1 MTSSTGPPL
10 PPWLTTRPPVSFF
23 PGLRDL
29 DIRPR
34 VPFTLAEDTTK
45 LPSTSTPSAVE
56 TLSTDT
62 DRVVTVTDVVVEED
76 EEISDVTT
84 TEKTAD
90 VVKNIEIERRNQ
102 EEEEARMEKAR
113 EQMERRRK
121 EEEQRR
127 VEEEEREEERKRLAY
142 SSFTKEEEEVRVHI
156 STLAP
161 SPSVAPHMDT
171 ISPLSM
177 CPPRNIRALSWSWS
191 RPGSTASLAC
201 PPGTTGSASWTC
213 SSSTSTESGTPQW
226 ATPSPDLSDCQ
237 SLWMTKIIRELRKS
251 ELILGLA
258 SDLMQYV
265 SANPLYGGD
274 VKSAV
279 NAMTII
285 TEKMQYQLEKVPTLE
300 QREAMV
306 MELAQATVKTASSL
320 LSPENLPAWQD
331 LPTSQRSKFVSHLV
345 STLERAGSLLPA
357 SLPPDREASV
367 SSSNVLLTVRRIS
380 FRNIHRTH
388 LPSVASLATPAWRD
402 YSDSV
407 EVPALV
413 LMENMQAEGAMLVF
427 LSLKH
432 MEELAGAPG
441 GQLVTSQ
448 VVHLS
453 LGGGQIVR
461 EPLAITLEHG
471 SRRGETRCVLWEPES
486 QKWNPD
492 FCSTVESNLTH
503 TTCHCSRLGTFA
515 LLQEQRQPGDEVA
528 RMNFLVTVI
537 IAISVSI
544 VFFVSIILAFIYC
557 YRMKAHQQLKLRLG
571 RTDLSCLRQQKPWSL
586 SDSPTITEDLFHARE
601 DQGQNVHNCG
611 LLTLNSTSLV
621 RGGPYTS
628 SPTHATCPAP
638 TFRPQAPQPP
648 GPAPLFGV
656 ASQSSS
662 NQHIYME
669 VDPLYCT
676 HTTGPIVGEVQRCS
690 EGVVHSSESSQS
702 SSGYSSGPSSDG
714 GKLLVQG
721 TETTLGATTLAALQ
735 QQHLNN
741 LQRGDNGGY
750 TIYRVGGPAQD
761 FRGHSVTLGHTR
773 RQLF

>member
-1 MTSSTGPPL
+1 MM
-10 PPWLTTRPPVSFF
+10 
-23 PGLRDL
+23 
-29 DIRPR
+29 
-34 VPFTLAEDTTK
+34 
-45 LPSTSTPSAVE
+45 
-56 TLSTDT
+56 
-62 DRVVTVTDVVVEED
+62 EEN
-76 EEISDVTT
+76 
-84 TEKTAD
+84 K
-90 VVKNIEIERRNQ
+90 K
-102 EEEEARMEKAR
+102 EEEAKEELRMTKAK
-113 EQMERRRK
+113 EEVERKRK

-127 VEEEEREEERKRLAY
+127 KEQEREEERRRLAY
-142 SSFTKEEEEVRVHI
+142 SSFSSQEEEVRVHI

-161 SPSVAPHMDT
+161 APSVAPHMDT

-213 SSSTSTESGTPQW
+213 SSSSSSSGGTPQW

-237 SLWMTKIIRELRKS
+237 SLWMAKIIRELRKS

-258 SDLMQYV
+258 SELMQYV

-285 TEKMQYQLEKVPTLE
+285 TEKMQYQLEKVPTVE

-331 LPTSQRSKFVSHLV
+331 LPTSQRSRFVSHLV

-367 SSSNVLLTVRRIS
+367 SSTNVLLTVRRIS

-388 LPSVASLATPAWRD
+388 LPSVASLATQAWRD

-453 LGGGQIVR
+453 LGGGQVVR
-461 EPLAITLEHG
+461 EPLTVTLEHSSKG
-471 SRRGETRCVLWEPES
+471 GEARCVLWQPES
-486 QKWNPD
+486 QSWNSE
-492 FCSTVESNLTH
+492 FCSTLESNLTH
-503 TTCHCSRLGTFA
+503 STCHCSRLGTFA
-515 LLQEQRQPGDEVA
+515 LLQDQRQPGDEVA

-571 RTDLSCLRQQKPWSL
+571 RADLPCLRQQKPWVL
-586 SDSPTITEDLFHARE
+586 SDSPTITEDLFQAQAESYDVVRNSDFMVLSRASLASHESPSSGYHPGPQYTPGHQYQYTLQQAPVPGP
-601 DQGQNVHNCG
+601 QVHTG
-611 LLTLNSTSLV
+611 SRRQPSKSPH
-621 RGGPYTS
+621 PYVTS
-628 SPTHATCPAP
+628 SPTSLHTLACRVATP
-638 TFRPQAPQPP
+638 TSGPP
-648 GPAPLFGV
+648 
-656 ASQSSS
+656 S
-662 NQHIYME
+662 QHIYME
-669 VDPLYCT
+669 VDPLYCMS
-676 HTTGPIVGEVQRCS
+676 HEEGADGGVHNCS
-690 EGVVHSSESSQS
+690 GLHSSSSSQT
-702 SSGYSSGPSSDG
+702 SSGYSTAPSEVGKFAEYASNGVG
-714 GKLLVQG
+714 GGFGVTEVAASNQG
-721 TETTLGATTLAALQ
+721 AEYGVYSITQCMQHHRQIQ
-735 QQHLNN
+735 QQHQMQQQQQQQQY
-741 LQRGDNGGY
+741 LQK
-750 TIYRVGGPAQD
+750 Q
-761 FRGHSVTLGHTR
+761 
-773 RQLF
+773 QLF

>member
-1 MTSSTGPPL
+1 M
-10 PPWLTTRPPVSFF
+10 
-23 PGLRDL
+23 
-29 DIRPR
+29 
-34 VPFTLAEDTTK
+34 
-45 LPSTSTPSAVE
+45 
-56 TLSTDT
+56 
-62 DRVVTVTDVVVEED
+62 TDVVLEEKE

-84 TEKTAD
+84 TEISAD
-90 VVKNIEIERRNQ
+90 EGENKEVERRKQ

-127 VEEEEREEERKRLAY
+127 VEEEEREEERRRLAY

-213 SSSTSTESGTPQW
+213 SSSSSTESGTPQW

-471 SRRGETRCVLWEPES
+471 SRRGEARCVLWEPES
-486 QKWNPD
+486 QKWNSD
-492 FCSTVESNLTH
+492 FCSTMESNLTH

-515 LLQEQRQPGDEVA
+515 LLQDQRQPGDEVA

-557 YRMKAHQQLKLRLG
+557 YRMKAHQQLKMRLR
-571 RTDLSCLRQQKPWSL
+571 RADLPCLRQQKPWVL
-586 SDSPTITEDLFHARE
+586 SDSPTITEDLFQAQAESYDVVR
-601 DQGQNVHNCG
+601 
-611 LLTLNSTSLV
+611 NS
-621 RGGPYTS
+621 
-628 SPTHATCPAP
+628 
-638 TFRPQAPQPP
+638 
-648 GPAPLFGV
+648 
-656 ASQSSS
+656 
-662 NQHIYME
+662 
-669 VDPLYCT
+669 
-676 HTTGPIVGEVQRCS
+676 
-690 EGVVHSSESSQS
+690 
-702 SSGYSSGPSSDG
+702 
-714 GKLLVQG
+714 
-721 TETTLGATTLAALQ
+721 
-735 QQHLNN
+735 
-741 LQRGDNGGY
+741 
-750 TIYRVGGPAQD
+750 D
-761 FRGHSVTLGHTR
+761 FMVS
-773 RQLF
+773 

>member
-1 MTSSTGPPL
+1 M
-10 PPWLTTRPPVSFF
+10 
-23 PGLRDL
+23 
-29 DIRPR
+29 
-34 VPFTLAEDTTK
+34 
-45 LPSTSTPSAVE
+45 
-56 TLSTDT
+56 
-62 DRVVTVTDVVVEED
+62 VVTVTEVFIEE
-76 EEISDVTT
+76 ESDVTT
-84 TEKTAD
+84 TEKSPL
-90 VVKNIEIERRNQ
+90 VEKNKT
-102 EEEEARMEKAR
+102 EEEAKEELRMTKAK
-113 EQMERRRK
+113 EEMERRR
-121 EEEQRR
+121 EEQ
-127 VEEEEREEERKRLAY
+127 EREEERRRLAY
-142 SSFTKEEEEVRVHI
+142 SSFSSQEEEVRVHI

-161 SPSVAPHMDT
+161 APSVAPHMET
-171 ISPLSM
+171 IEPLSM

-213 SSSTSTESGTPQW
+213 SSSSSSGSGTPQW

-237 SLWMTKIIRELRKS
+237 SLWMAKIIRELRKS

-285 TEKMQYQLEKVPTLE
+285 TEKMQYQLEKVPTVE

-331 LPTSQRSKFVSHLV
+331 LPNSQRARFVSHLV
-345 STLERAGSLLPA
+345 STLERAGSLLPN
-357 SLPPDREASV
+357 SLSPDREASV
-367 SSSNVLLTVRRIS
+367 SSTNVLLTVRRIS

-402 YSDSV
+402 YSDSI

-413 LMENMQAEGAMLVF
+413 LMENMQSEGAMLVF

-453 LGGGQIVR
+453 LGGGQVVR
-461 EPLAITLEHG
+461 EPLTVTLEHNSKG
-471 SRRGETRCVLWEPES
+471 GEARCVLWEPET
-486 QKWNPD
+486 QNWNSD
-492 FCSTVESNLTH
+492 FCSTLESNLTH

-515 LLQEQRQPGDEVA
+515 LLQDQRQPGDEVA

-571 RTDLSCLRQQKPWSL
+571 RTDLSCLRQQKPWVL
-586 SDSPTITEDLFHARE
+586 SDSPTITEDLFHPQEEQSR
-601 DQGQNVHNCG
+601 NVHNCG
-611 LLTLNSTSLV
+611 ILTLNSASLM
-621 RGGPYTS
+621 RGGPYTL
-628 SPTHATCPAP
+628 SPTRCTYP
-638 TFRPQAPQPP
+638 TSTPGPQAPQPA
-648 GPAPLFGV
+648 GPAPLYRM
-656 ASQSSS
+656 ASPQIPASD

-669 VDPLYCT
+669 VDPLYCGHSVPT
-676 HTTGPIVGEVQRCS
+676 EVGVQNCS
-690 EGVVHSSESSQS
+690 GLHSSDSSQS
-702 SSGYSSGPSSDG
+702 SSGYSTGPTSDG
-714 GKLLVQG
+714 EKFLLPGSGKTIDAAKLV
-721 TETTLGATTLAALQ
+721 A
-735 QQHLNN
+735 QHHKN
-741 LQRGDNGGY
+741 LQSVENGGY
-750 TIYRVGGPAQD
+750 TIYRVGGPVQCMD
-761 FRGHSVTLGHTR
+761 LRGHTVTPMHTR

>member
-34 VPFTLAEDTTK
+34 VPFTVSQDTT
-45 LPSTSTPSAVE
+45 SAVE
-56 TLSTDT
+56 
-62 DRVVTVTDVVVEED
+62 E
-76 EEISDVTT
+76 TT
-84 TEKTAD
+84 SLP
-90 VVKNIEIERRNQ
+90 KN
-102 EEEEARMEKAR
+102 
-113 EQMERRRK
+113 
-121 EEEQRR
+121 
-127 VEEEEREEERKRLAY
+127 
-142 SSFTKEEEEVRVHI
+142 
-156 STLAP
+156 TLAP
-161 SPSVAPHMDT
+161 PAPSVAPHMDT
-171 ISPLSM
+171 VNPLSM

-213 SSSTSTESGTPQW
+213 SSSGNSGTPQW

-237 SLWMTKIIRELRKS
+237 SLWMAKIIRELRKS

-258 SDLMQYV
+258 SELMQYV

-285 TEKMQYQLEKVPTLE
+285 TEKMQYQLEKVPTVE

-331 LPTSQRSKFVSHLV
+331 LPTSQRSRFVSHLV

-367 SSSNVLLTVRRIS
+367 SSTNVLLTVRRIS

-388 LPSVASLATPAWRD
+388 LPSIASLATPAWTD

-453 LGGGQIVR
+453 LGGGQVVR
-461 EPLAITLEHG
+461 EPLTVTLEHKISSSKG
-471 SRRGETRCVLWEPES
+471 GEARCVLWQPEI
-486 QKWNPD
+486 QNWNSD
-492 FCSTVESNLTH
+492 FCSTLDSNLTH
-503 TTCHCSRLGTFA
+503 STCHCSRLGTFA
-515 LLQEQRQPGDEVA
+515 LLQKQMQPGDEVA

-571 RTDLSCLRQQKPWSL
+571 RTDLSCLRQQKPWVL
-586 SDSPTITEDLFHARE
+586 SDSPTITEDLFHPQE
-601 DQGQNVHNCG
+601 EHSQNIHNCG
-611 LLTLNSTSLV
+611 LLTLSSASLV

-628 SPTHATCPAP
+628 SPTHRTYHP
-638 TFRPQAPQPP
+638 TPSSAPQAPQPV
-648 GPAPLFGV
+648 GPAPLYRL
-656 ASQSSS
+656 ASPSAAASA

-669 VDPLYCT
+669 VDPLYCSHSGAT
-676 HTTGPIVGEVQRCS
+676 EGGVQNWS
-690 EGVVHSSESSQS
+690 GLHSSDSSQS
-702 SSGYSSGPSSDG
+702 SSGYSTGSPSDG
-714 GKLLVQG
+714 GKFLLQQG
-721 TETTLGATTLAALQ
+721 ISGKTFDGTKLVSQ
-735 QQHLNN
+735 QQHQHLIN
-741 LQRGDNGGY
+741 LRCVENGGY
-750 TIYRVGGPAQD
+750 TVYRVGGPVQCGD
-761 FRGHSVTLGHTR
+761 LRGHTVTPVHTTR

>member
-1 MTSSTGPPL
+1 MM
-10 PPWLTTRPPVSFF
+10 
-23 PGLRDL
+23 
-29 DIRPR
+29 
-34 VPFTLAEDTTK
+34 
-45 LPSTSTPSAVE
+45 
-56 TLSTDT
+56 
-62 DRVVTVTDVVVEED
+62 EEN
-76 EEISDVTT
+76 
-84 TEKTAD
+84 K
-90 VVKNIEIERRNQ
+90 K
-102 EEEEARMEKAR
+102 EEEAKEELRMTKAK
-113 EQMERRRK
+113 EEVERKRK

-127 VEEEEREEERKRLAY
+127 KEQEREEERRRLAY
-142 SSFTKEEEEVRVHI
+142 SSFSSQEEEVRVHI

-161 SPSVAPHMDT
+161 APSVAPHMDT

-213 SSSTSTESGTPQW
+213 SSSSSSSGGTPQW

-237 SLWMTKIIRELRKS
+237 SLWMAKIIRELRKS

-258 SDLMQYV
+258 SELMQYV

-285 TEKMQYQLEKVPTLE
+285 TEKMQYQLEKVPTVE

-331 LPTSQRSKFVSHLV
+331 LPTSQRSRFVSHLV

-367 SSSNVLLTVRRIS
+367 SSTNVLLTVRRIS

-388 LPSVASLATPAWRD
+388 LPSVASLATQAWRD

-453 LGGGQIVR
+453 LGGGQVVR
-461 EPLAITLEHG
+461 EPLTVTLEHSSKG
-471 SRRGETRCVLWEPES
+471 GEARCVLWQPES
-486 QKWNPD
+486 QSWNSE
-492 FCSTVESNLTH
+492 FCSTLESNLTH
-503 TTCHCSRLGTFA
+503 STCHCSRLGTFA
-515 LLQEQRQPGDEVA
+515 LLQDQRQPGDEVA

-571 RTDLSCLRQQKPWSL
+571 RADLPCLRQQKPWVL
-586 SDSPTITEDLFHARE
+586 SDSPTITEDLFQAQAESYDVVRNSDFMVLSRASLASHESPSSGYHPGPQYTPGHQYQYTLQQAPVPGP
-601 DQGQNVHNCG
+601 QVHTG
-611 LLTLNSTSLV
+611 SRRQPSKSPH
-621 RGGPYTS
+621 PYVTS
-628 SPTHATCPAP
+628 SPTSLHTLACRVATP
-638 TFRPQAPQPP
+638 TSGPP
-648 GPAPLFGV
+648 
-656 ASQSSS
+656 S
-662 NQHIYME
+662 QHIYME
-669 VDPLYCT
+669 VDPLYCMS
-676 HTTGPIVGEVQRCS
+676 HEEGADGGVHNCS
-690 EGVVHSSESSQS
+690 GLHSSSSSQT
-702 SSGYSSGPSSDG
+702 SSGYSTAPSEVGKFAEYASNGVG
-714 GKLLVQG
+714 GGFGVTEVAASNQG
-721 TETTLGATTLAALQ
+721 AEYGVYSITQCMQHHRQIQQQHQLQ
-735 QQHLNN
+735 QQQQQQQQY
-741 LQRGDNGGY
+741 LQK
-750 TIYRVGGPAQD
+750 Q
-761 FRGHSVTLGHTR
+761 
-773 RQLF
+773 QLF

>member
-1 MTSSTGPPL
+1 MDGCIWRILEVEIRCDSLASCIVPSSLEGVTDPCPLTEKYLEAHYLCHSPIHGPYTTGSGEIDKSLEGSKNAVAFTTLLITESTTMTSSTGPPL

-34 VPFTLAEDTTK
+34 VPFTVSQDSTE
-45 LPSTSTPSAVE
+45 LPSTVEETTSLPNNTSTE
-56 TLSTDT
+56 KEEK
-62 DRVVTVTDVVVEED
+62 VVTVTEVVIEE
-76 EEISDVTT
+76 ESDVTT
-84 TEKTAD
+84 TEKSL
-90 VVKNIEIERRNQ
+90 VGEMVQ
-102 EEEEARMEKAR
+102 EDEKEEKAKEEHR
-113 EQMERRRK
+113 MTKAKEEMERRRK

-127 VEEEEREEERKRLAY
+127 EEQEREEERKRLAY
-142 SSFTKEEEEVRVHI
+142 SSFSSQEEEVRVHI

-161 SPSVAPHMDT
+161 APSVAPHMDT

-201 PPGTTGSASWTC
+201 PPGTTGSATWTC
-213 SSSTSTESGTPQW
+213 SSSSSGNSGTPQW

-237 SLWMTKIIRELRKS
+237 SLWMAKIIGELRKS
-251 ELILGLA
+251 ELILSLA
-258 SDLMQYV
+258 SELMQYV

-274 VKSAV
+274 IKSAV

-285 TEKMQYQLEKVPTLE
+285 TEKMQYQLEKVPTVE

-331 LPTSQRSKFVSHLV
+331 LPTSQRSRFVSHLV

-367 SSSNVLLTVRRIS
+367 SSTNVLLTVRRIS

-441 GQLVTSQ
+441 GQSVTSQ

-453 LGGGQIVR
+453 LGGGQVVR
-461 EPLAITLEHG
+461 EPLAVTLEHSSKG
-471 SRRGETRCVLWEPES
+471 GEARCVLWQPEI
-486 QKWNPD
+486 QNWNSE
-492 FCSTVESNLTH
+492 FCSTLESNLTH
-503 TTCHCSRLGTFA
+503 STCHCSRLGTFA
-515 LLQEQRQPGDEVA
+515 LLQDQKQPGDEVA

-571 RTDLSCLRQQKPWSL
+571 RADLPCLRQQKPWVL
-586 SDSPTITEDLFHARE
+586 SDSPTITEDLFQAQAESYDVVR
-601 DQGQNVHNCG
+601 
-611 LLTLNSTSLV
+611 NSDFMVSKS
-621 RGGPYTS
+621 G
-628 SPTHATCPAP
+628 
-638 TFRPQAPQPP
+638 TFW
-648 GPAPLFGV
+648 
-656 ASQSSS
+656 
-662 NQHIYME
+662 
-669 VDPLYCT
+669 
-676 HTTGPIVGEVQRCS
+676 
-690 EGVVHSSESSQS
+690 
-702 SSGYSSGPSSDG
+702 
-714 GKLLVQG
+714 
-721 TETTLGATTLAALQ
+721 
-735 QQHLNN
+735 
-741 LQRGDNGGY
+741 
-750 TIYRVGGPAQD
+750 
-761 FRGHSVTLGHTR
+761 
-773 RQLF
+773 

>member
-1 MTSSTGPPL
+1 
-10 PPWLTTRPPVSFF
+10 
-23 PGLRDL
+23 
-29 DIRPR
+29 
-34 VPFTLAEDTTK
+34 
-45 LPSTSTPSAVE
+45 
-56 TLSTDT
+56 
-62 DRVVTVTDVVVEED
+62 
-76 EEISDVTT
+76 VTT
-84 TEKTAD
+84 TEKSL
-90 VVKNIEIERRNQ
+90 VVEMMEENKK
-102 EEEEARMEKAR
+102 EEEAKEQLRMTKAKG
-113 EQMERRRK
+113 EMERRRK

-127 VEEEEREEERKRLAY
+127 EEQEREEERRRLAY
-142 SSFTKEEEEVRVHI
+142 SSFSSQEEEVRVHI

-161 SPSVAPHMDT
+161 APSVAPHMDT

-213 SSSTSTESGTPQW
+213 SSSSSSGSGTPQW

-237 SLWMTKIIRELRKS
+237 SLWMAKIIRELRKS

-258 SDLMQYV
+258 SELMQYV

-285 TEKMQYQLEKVPTLE
+285 TEKMQYQLEKVPTVE

-331 LPTSQRSKFVSHLV
+331 LPTSQRSRFVSHLV

-367 SSSNVLLTVRRIS
+367 SSTNVLLTVRRIS

-388 LPSVASLATPAWRD
+388 LPSVASLATQAWRD

-453 LGGGQIVR
+453 LGGGQVVR
-461 EPLAITLEHG
+461 EPLTVTLEHSSKG
-471 SRRGETRCVLWEPES
+471 GEARCVLWQPES
-486 QKWNPD
+486 QNWNSE
-492 FCSTVESNLTH
+492 FCSTLESNLTH
-503 TTCHCSRLGTFA
+503 STCHCSRLGTFA
-515 LLQEQRQPGDEVA
+515 LLQDQRQPGDEVA

-571 RTDLSCLRQQKPWSL
+571 RTDLSCLRQQKPWVL
-586 SDSPTITEDLFHARE
+586 SDSPTITEDLFHPQE
-601 DQGQNVHNCG
+601 EQSQNVHNCG
-611 LLTLNSTSLV
+611 LLTLSSASLA

-628 SPTHATCPAP
+628 SPTLRTYPASSSG
-638 TFRPQAPQPP
+638 PQSLSQTHQPV
-648 GPAPLFGV
+648 GPAPLYRL
-656 ASQSSS
+656 ASPVGET

-669 VDPLYCT
+669 VDPLYCSHSGPT
-676 HTTGPIVGEVQRCS
+676 GVGVQNCSGLHT
-690 EGVVHSSESSQS
+690 VHSSDSSQS
-702 SSGYSSGPSSDG
+702 SSGYSTGDG
-714 GKLLVQG
+714 GNLLVQG
-721 TETTLGATTLAALQ
+721 VSGKTLGATQQVAQQ

-741 LQRGDNGGY
+741 LRCVENGGY
-750 TIYRVGGPAQD
+750 TVYRVGGPVQCGD
-761 FRGHSVTLGHTR
+761 LRGHTVTPVHTR

>member
-1 MTSSTGPPL
+1 MSQ
-10 PPWLTTRPPVSFF
+10 
-23 PGLRDL
+23 
-29 DIRPR
+29 
-34 VPFTLAEDTTK
+34 DTTAK
-45 LPSTSTPSAVE
+45 LPSEETTILPNNTSTE
-56 TLSTDT
+56 KEK
-62 DRVVTVTDVVVEED
+62 VVTVTEVVIEE
-76 EEISDVTT
+76 ESDVTT
-84 TEKTAD
+84 TEKSP
-90 VVKNIEIERRNQ
+90 VVEEEVVEQREN
-102 EEEEARMEKAR
+102 EEEELRMTKAK
-113 EQMERRRK
+113 EEMERRRK

-127 VEEEEREEERKRLAY
+127 KEQLREEERKRLAY
-142 SSFTKEEEEVRVHI
+142 SSFSSQEEEVRVHI

-161 SPSVAPHMDT
+161 APSVAPHMDT

-201 PPGTTGSASWTC
+201 PPGTTGSATWTC
-213 SSSTSTESGTPQW
+213 SSSSSGSGTPQW

-237 SLWMTKIIRELRKS
+237 SLWMAKIIRELRKS

-258 SDLMQYV
+258 SELMQYV

-274 VKSAV
+274 IKSAV

-285 TEKMQYQLEKVPTLE
+285 TEKMQYQLEKVPTVE

-331 LPTSQRSKFVSHLV
+331 LPNSQRARFVSHLV
-345 STLERAGSLLPA
+345 STLERAGSLLPN
-357 SLPPDREASV
+357 SLSPDREASV
-367 SSSNVLLTVRRIS
+367 SSTNVLLTVRRIS

-402 YSDSV
+402 YSDSI

-413 LMENMQAEGAMLVF
+413 LMENMQSEGAMLVF

-453 LGGGQIVR
+453 LGGGQVVR
-461 EPLAITLEHG
+461 EPLAVTLEHLSKG
-471 SRRGETRCVLWEPES
+471 GEARCVLWQPET
-486 QKWNPD
+486 QNWNSD
-492 FCSTVESNLTH
+492 FCSTLESNLTH

-515 LLQEQRQPGDEVA
+515 LLQDQRQPGDEVA

-571 RTDLSCLRQQKPWSL
+571 RTDLSCLRQQKPWVL
-586 SDSPTITEDLFHARE
+586 SDSPTITEDLFHPQEEQSR
-601 DQGQNVHNCG
+601 NVHNCG
-611 LLTLNSTSLV
+611 ILTLNSASLM
-621 RGGPYTS
+621 RGGPYTL
-628 SPTHATCPAP
+628 SPTRRSYPASTP
-638 TFRPQAPQPP
+638 GPQAPQPA
-648 GPAPLFGV
+648 GPAPLYRM
-656 ASQSSS
+656 ASPPIPASD

-669 VDPLYCT
+669 VDPLYCGHSVPT
-676 HTTGPIVGEVQRCS
+676 EVGVQNCS
-690 EGVVHSSESSQS
+690 GLHSSDSSQS
-702 SSGYSSGPSSDG
+702 SSGYSTGPTSDG
-714 GKLLVQG
+714 EKFLLPGSGKTIDAAKLV
-721 TETTLGATTLAALQ
+721 A
-735 QQHLNN
+735 QHHKN
-741 LQRGDNGGY
+741 LQSVENGGY
-750 TIYRVGGPAQD
+750 TIYRVGGPVQCMD
-761 FRGHSVTLGHTR
+761 LRGHTVTPMHTR

>member
-1 MTSSTGPPL
+1 MGTLGLMSRSLASCIVPSSLEGVTDPCPLTEKYLEAHYLCHSPLHGPYTTESTTMTSSTGPPL

-45 LPSTSTPSAVE
+45 LPSTSTPSPVE
-56 TLSTDT
+56 TLSTET
-62 DRVVTVTDVVVEED
+62 ERVVTVTDKIIEEEE

-84 TEKTAD
+84 TEITAD
-90 VVKNIEIERRNQ
+90 AVKNIEIERRKQ

-201 PPGTTGSASWTC
+201 PPGTTGSATWTC
-213 SSSTSTESGTPQW
+213 SSSSSGSGTPQW

-237 SLWMTKIIRELRKS
+237 SLWMAKIIRELRKS

-258 SDLMQYV
+258 SELMQYV

-274 VKSAV
+274 IKSAV

-345 STLERAGSLLPA
+345 STLDRAGSLLPN
-357 SLPPDREASV
+357 SLSPDREASV

-461 EPLAITLEHG
+461 EPLAVTLEHG
-471 SRRGETRCVLWEPES
+471 SRRGEARCVLWEPES
-486 QKWNPD
+486 QKWNPE
-492 FCSTVESNLTH
+492 FCSTMESNLTH
-503 TTCHCSRLGTFA
+503 TTCPCSRLGTFA
-515 LLQEQRQPGDEVA
+515 LLQDQRQPGDEVA

-571 RTDLSCLRQQKPWSL
+571 RADLPCLRQQRPWVL
-586 SDSPTITEDLFHARE
+586 SDSPTITEDLFHPQEEQSR
-601 DQGQNVHNCG
+601 NVHNCG
-611 LLTLNSTSLV
+611 ILTLNSASLM
-621 RGGPYTS
+621 RGGPYTL
-628 SPTHATCPAP
+628 SPTRRSYPAS
-638 TFRPQAPQPP
+638 TP
-648 GPAPLFGV
+648 GPP
-656 ASQSSS
+656 
-662 NQHIYME
+662 
-669 VDPLYCT
+669 
-676 HTTGPIVGEVQRCS
+676 
-690 EGVVHSSESSQS
+690 
-702 SSGYSSGPSSDG
+702 
-714 GKLLVQG
+714 
-721 TETTLGATTLAALQ
+721 
-735 QQHLNN
+735 
-741 LQRGDNGGY
+741 
-750 TIYRVGGPAQD
+750 
-761 FRGHSVTLGHTR
+761 
-773 RQLF
+773 

>member
-34 VPFTLAEDTTK
+34 VPFTVSQDTTELSSAVVEVTTS
-45 LPSTSTPSAVE
+45 LPNNTSTE
-56 TLSTDT
+56 EEI
-62 DRVVTVTDVVVEED
+62 VTVTEVVIEE
-76 EEISDVTT
+76 EESDVTT
-84 TEKTAD
+84 TEKSL
-90 VVKNIEIERRNQ
+90 VVEMMEENKK
-102 EEEEARMEKAR
+102 EEEAKEKLRMTKAKG
-113 EQMERRRK
+113 EMERRRK

-127 VEEEEREEERKRLAY
+127 EEQEREEERRRLAY
-142 SSFTKEEEEVRVHI
+142 SSFSSQEEEVRVHI

-161 SPSVAPHMDT
+161 APSVAPHMDT

-213 SSSTSTESGTPQW
+213 SSSSSSGSGTPQW

-237 SLWMTKIIRELRKS
+237 SLWMAKIIRELRKS

-258 SDLMQYV
+258 SELMQYV

-285 TEKMQYQLEKVPTLE
+285 TEKMQYQLEKVPTVE

-331 LPTSQRSKFVSHLV
+331 LPPSQRSRFVSHLV

-367 SSSNVLLTVRRIS
+367 SSTNVLLTVRRIS

-388 LPSVASLATPAWRD
+388 LPSVASLATQAWRD

-453 LGGGQIVR
+453 LGGGQVVR
-461 EPLAITLEHG
+461 EPLTVTLEHSSKG
-471 SRRGETRCVLWEPES
+471 GEARCVLWQPES
-486 QKWNPD
+486 QNWNSE
-492 FCSTVESNLTH
+492 FCSTLESNLTH
-503 TTCHCSRLGTFA
+503 STCHCSRLGTFA
-515 LLQEQRQPGDEVA
+515 LLQDQRQPGDEVA

-571 RTDLSCLRQQKPWSL
+571 RADLPCLRQQKPWVL
-586 SDSPTITEDLFHARE
+586 SDSPTITEDLFQAQAESYDVVRNSDFMVSKSE
-601 DQGQNVHNCG
+601 PFVQTFLKRLFPGTESCIIGKPGEPELRIPPWSPVH
-611 LLTLNSTSLV
+611 SRPPVPIHPAAS
-621 RGGPYTS
+621 PSSWTS
-628 SPTHATCPAP
+628 SPHGFSSP
-638 TFRPQAPQPP
+638 TLQVSSPLCHQLPNFPSHP
-648 GPAPLFGV
+648 GMQGGDPNV
-656 ASQSSS
+656 RAS
-662 NQHIYME
+662 
-669 VDPLYCT
+669 
-676 HTTGPIVGEVQRCS
+676 
-690 EGVVHSSESSQS
+690 
-702 SSGYSSGPSSDG
+702 
-714 GKLLVQG
+714 
-721 TETTLGATTLAALQ
+721 
-735 QQHLNN
+735 
-741 LQRGDNGGY
+741 
-750 TIYRVGGPAQD
+750 
-761 FRGHSVTLGHTR
+761 
-773 RQLF
+773 

>member
-1 MTSSTGPPL
+1 M
-10 PPWLTTRPPVSFF
+10 
-23 PGLRDL
+23 
-29 DIRPR
+29 
-34 VPFTLAEDTTK
+34 
-45 LPSTSTPSAVE
+45 
-56 TLSTDT
+56 
-62 DRVVTVTDVVVEED
+62 TVTEVVIEE
-76 EEISDVTT
+76 EESDVTT
-84 TEKTAD
+84 TEKSL
-90 VVKNIEIERRNQ
+90 VVEMMEEDKK
-102 EEEEARMEKAR
+102 EEEAKEQLRMTKAKG
-113 EQMERRRK
+113 EMERRRK

-127 VEEEEREEERKRLAY
+127 EEQEREEERRRLAY
-142 SSFTKEEEEVRVHI
+142 SSFSSQEEEVRVHI

-161 SPSVAPHMDT
+161 APSVAPHMDT

-213 SSSTSTESGTPQW
+213 SSSSSSGSGTPQW

-237 SLWMTKIIRELRKS
+237 SLWMAKIIRELRKS

-258 SDLMQYV
+258 SELMQYV

-285 TEKMQYQLEKVPTLE
+285 TEKMQYQLEKVPTVE

-331 LPTSQRSKFVSHLV
+331 LPTSQRSRFVSHLV
-345 STLERAGSLLPA
+345 STLERAGSLLPG

-367 SSSNVLLTVRRIS
+367 SSTNVLLTVRRIS

-388 LPSVASLATPAWRD
+388 LPSVASLATQAWRD

-453 LGGGQIVR
+453 LGGGQVVR
-461 EPLAITLEHG
+461 EPLTVTLEHSSKG
-471 SRRGETRCVLWEPES
+471 GEARCVLWQPES
-486 QKWNPD
+486 QNWNSE
-492 FCSTVESNLTH
+492 FCSTLESNLTH
-503 TTCHCSRLGTFA
+503 STCHCSRLGTFA
-515 LLQEQRQPGDEVA
+515 LLQDQRQPGDEVA

-571 RTDLSCLRQQKPWSL
+571 RADLPCLRQQKPWVL
-586 SDSPTITEDLFHARE
+586 SDSPTITEDLFQAQAESYDVVRNS
-601 DQGQNVHNCG
+601 DFMVSKSGPFVQ
-611 LLTLNSTSLV
+611 TLNFSFQVLSRASLASHESPSS
-621 RGGPYTS
+621 GYHPGPQYTPGHQYQYTLQQAPVPGPQVHTGSRRQPSKSPHPYVTS
-628 SPTHATCPAP
+628 SPTSLHTLACRVATP
-638 TFRPQAPQPP
+638 TSGPP
-648 GPAPLFGV
+648 
-656 ASQSSS
+656 S
-662 NQHIYME
+662 QHIYME
-669 VDPLYCT
+669 VDPLYCMS
-676 HTTGPIVGEVQRCS
+676 HEEGADGGVHNCS
-690 EGVVHSSESSQS
+690 GLHSSSSSQT
-702 SSGYSSGPSSDG
+702 SSGYSTAPSEVGKFAEYASNGVVG
-714 GKLLVQG
+714 GGFGV
-721 TETTLGATTLAALQ
+721 TEVVASNQAAEYGVYSITQCMQHHRQIQ
-735 QQHLNN
+735 QQHQMQQQQQQQQY
-741 LQRGDNGGY
+741 LQK
-750 TIYRVGGPAQD
+750 Q
-761 FRGHSVTLGHTR
+761 
-773 RQLF
+773 QLF